1 VNTAGQISRA
11 VLALFMVAG
20 AGACKAEPIDARPDR
35 TVEEF
40 VLRMQRVHGDPKTAR
55 PAFDLLWSEAKRNLA
70 ERAKRAS
77 SVIGRKV
84 APEEML
90 APSRFTLRFAPRR
103 FDARVDGDWAIVT
116 MSGELAD
123 ARHDVKCVR
132 EDGSWRV
139 VLDLPLL
146 PPIQKRSEDAAD
158 L

>member
-1 VNTAGQISRA
+1 MVCGLLPA
-11 VLALFMVAG
+11 VAG
-20 AGACKAEPIDARPDR
+20 CKSEPVDARPDR

-55 PAFDLLWSEAKRNLA
+55 PAFDLLWSEAKKNLA

-77 SVIGRKV
+77 SVAGRKV

-90 APSRFTLRFAPRR
+90 APSRFSLRYTPRR
-103 FDARVDGDWAIVT
+103 YDSRIDGDWAIVT
-116 MSGELAD
+116 IAGEVAD
-123 ARHDVKCVR
+123 GQRHDVKCVR

-139 VLDLPLL
+139 VLDLPPL
-146 PPIQKRSEDAAD
+146 PPIQKRSEDAAE

>member
-1 VNTAGQISRA
+1 MKRCLHA
-11 VLALFMVAG
+11 VLAG
-20 AGACKAEPIDARPDR
+20 AVLHAAAACKSEPVDARPER
-35 TVEEF
+35 MVEEF

-55 PAFDLLWSEAKRNLA
+55 PAFDLLWSEAKKNLA

-90 APSRFTLRFAPRR
+90 APSRFSLRYTPRR
-103 FDARVDGDWAIVT
+103 YDARIDGDWAIVT
-116 MSGELAD
+116 IAGEVAD
-123 ARHDVKCVR
+123 AERHDVKCVR

-139 VLDLPLL
+139 VLDLPPL
-146 PPIQKRSEDAAD
+146 PPIQKRNEDAAE

>member
-1 VNTAGQISRA
+1 VTRRFRGFA
-11 VLALFMVAG
+11 LASGLLCVAS
-20 AGACKAEPIDARPDR
+20 ACKSEPIDARPDR

-55 PAFDLLWSEAKRNLA
+55 PAFDLLWSEAKKNLA

-77 SVIGRKV
+77 SVVGRKV

-90 APSRFTLRFAPRR
+90 APSRFTLHYTPRR
-103 FDARVDGDWAIVT
+103 FDARIEGDWAIVSIT
-116 MSGELAD
+116 GEVAD
-123 ARHDVKCVR
+123 QRHDVKCVR

-139 VLDLPLL
+139 VFDLPPL
-146 PPIQKRSEDAAD
+146 PPIQKRSEDAAE

>member
-1 VNTAGQISRA
+1 MRCLRGF
-11 VLALFMVAG
+11 VLAGGILVVAS
-20 AGACKAEPIDARPDR
+20 ACKSEPIDARPDR

-55 PAFDLLWSEAKRNLA
+55 PAFDFLWSEAKRNLA

-77 SVIGRKV
+77 SVVGRKV

-90 APSRFTLRFAPRR
+90 APSRFTLQYTPRR
-103 FDARVDGDWAIVT
+103 FDARIEGDWAIVT
-116 MSGELAD
+116 ITGEVAD
-123 ARHDVKCVR
+123 QRHDVKCVR

-139 VLDLPLL
+139 VFDLPPL
-146 PPIQKRSEDAAD
+146 PPIQKRSEDAAE

>member
-1 VNTAGQISRA
+1 MSSRCA
-11 VLALFMVAG
+11 LRLVVLGTFAA
-20 AGACKAEPIDARPDR
+20 ACTSEPVDGSPDR

-55 PAFDLLWSEAKRNLA
+55 PAFELLWSEAKRNLA

-77 SVIGRKV
+77 SVVGRKI

-90 APSRFTLRFAPRR
+90 APSRFALRFTPRR
-103 FDARVDGDWAIVT
+103 YEGRIDGDWAIVT
-116 MSGELAD
+116 ISGEIAD
-123 ARHDVKCVR
+123 SQRHDVKCVR

-139 VLDLPLL
+139 VLDLPPL
-146 PPIQKRSEDAAD
+146 PPIQKRSEDPAE

>member
-1 VNTAGQISRA
+1 VNARA
-11 VLALFMVAG
+11 ALLCGLLAL
-20 AGACKAEPIDARPDR
+20 ACKAEPVDASPDR

-55 PAFDLLWSEAKRNLA
+55 AAFELLWSEAKRNLA

-90 APSRFTLRFAPRR
+90 APSRFTLRFTPRR
-103 FDARVDGDWAIVT
+103 YEGRIDGDWAIVT
-116 MSGELAD
+116 ISGEIAESQ
-123 ARHDVKCVR
+123 RHDVKCVR

-139 VLDLPLL
+139 VLDLPPL
-146 PPIQKRSEDAAD
+146 PPIQKRSEDPAE

>member
-1 VNTAGQISRA
+1 VRRQFCALA
-11 VLALFMVAG
+11 VVLAT
-20 AGACKAEPIDARPDR
+20 GACKTEPIDARPDS

-55 PAFDLLWSEAKRNLA
+55 PAFDLLWSEAKKNLA

-77 SVIGRKV
+77 SVLGRKV

-90 APSRFTLRFAPRR
+90 APSRFTLRYTPRR
-103 FDARVDGDWAIVT
+103 YDARVDGDWAIVT
-116 MSGELAD
+116 IAGEVAD
-123 ARHDVKCVR
+123 QRHDVKCVR

-139 VLDLPLL
+139 ALDLPPL
-146 PPIQKRSEDAAD
+146 PPIQKRSEDAAE

>member
-1 VNTAGQISRA
+1 MRRQFCALAV
-11 VLALFMVAG
+11 VLATS
-20 AGACKAEPIDARPDR
+20 ACKTEPIDARPDS

-55 PAFDLLWSEAKRNLA
+55 PAFDLLWSEAKKNLA

-77 SVIGRKV
+77 SVLGRKV

-90 APSRFTLRFAPRR
+90 APSRFTLRYTPRR
-103 FDARVDGDWAIVT
+103 YDARVDGDWAIVT
-116 MSGELAD
+116 IAGEVAD
-123 ARHDVKCVR
+123 QRHDVKCVR

-139 VLDLPLL
+139 ALDLPPL
-146 PPIQKRSEDAAD
+146 PPIQKRSEDAAE

>member
-1 VNTAGQISRA
+1 MIARLSQAGLVFL
-11 VLALFMVAG
+11 VL
-20 AGACKAEPIDARPDR
+20 AGACKAEPVDARPDR
-35 TVEEF
+35 MVEEF

-77 SVIGRKV
+77 SVAGRKV

-90 APSRFTLRFAPRR
+90 APSRFALRFTPKRYEGR
-103 FDARVDGDWAIVT
+103 IDGDWAIVT
-116 MSGELAD
+116 ISGESPD
-123 ARHDVKCVR
+123 AQHHDVKCVR

-139 VLDLPLL
+139 VLDLPPL
-146 PPIQKRSEDAAD
+146 PPIQKRSEDPAE